1 MVAVVVNRFVKDC
14 DPIEAENPWDNQ
26 VPVDVEKVF
35 LVRVHNLYH
44 IIRSLSSTLALA
56 NRPHPKEDFVVLYAL

>member
-1 MVAVVVNRFVKDC
+1 MVAVVVDRFVEDG

-35 LVRVHNLYH
+35 LVRVHDLYH
-44 IIRSLSSTLALA
+44 IIR
-56 NRPHPKEDFVVLYAL
+56 